1 MLYKTKSTVFNVNA
15 DCIVN
20 TINCDGFMGKGL
32 ALEFALR
39 YPKLNEIYQDQCKK
53 KLLHTGKVYVYN
65 IDGQCIINFPT
76 KYHFQFPSKY
86 EWIEQGLNHFV
97 NIYKELKIRSIAFP
111 LLGARNGELDPKI
124 VIEIMEKYLSKL
136 DIDVYIC
143 LDSSPEAEGKEKE
156 MLDLFNNYN
165 MQNLSKKLKLNDSQS
180 EFLVSKMP
188 FNRFWQIGLEKP
200 IKGAAYKKIFNFFYN
215 YTLKDDE
222 PEQLSLF

>member
-97 NIYKELKIRSIAFP
+97 HIYKELKIRSIAFP

-143 LDSSPEAEGKEKE
+143 FSTELDGKEKE
-156 MLDLFNNYN
+156 MVENFKKA
-165 MQNLSKKLKLNDSQS
+165 NLYSLQEKLKLRKPQLESLIDGKNSI
-180 EFLVSKMP
+180 
-188 FNRFWQIGLEKP
+188 NRFYEIMDLPKIGIET
-200 IKGAAYKKIFNFFYN
+200 YKKIFEYFYN
-215 YTLKDDE
+215 FKPTIYYQQTR
-222 PEQLSLF
+222 LF